1 MRRLAVIAALGTV
14 LAMLT
19 GVLAA
24 SPALAGRGPKWAP
37 TPAKPFTLPAA
48 FCGFKVRVTF
58 PVDKEYGKALTAA
71 DGTTLIT
78 GSLTATYTNLST
90 GKAITEKLNGP
101 GRVIRRPGSL
111 TTAVKGRSGLFLP
124 PADAHRFGLPT
135 VAVTAGA
142 QTMTLA
148 LPSGAPTSLT
158 LHGHVLVDVCAALS

>member
-1 MRRLAVIAALGTV
+1 MRAPLGSASVTVCAPAVTATVGSPNRGASAGERNSPERPLTAMVKELG
-14 LAMLT
+14 
-19 GVLAA
+19 
-24 SPALAGRGPKWAP
+24 RW
-37 TPAKPFTLPAA
+37 
-48 FCGFKVRVTF
+48 VTF

-101 GRVIRRPGSL
+101 GKITRRPGSL
-111 TTAVKGRSGLFLP
+111 TTAVKGRSGLFLS
-124 PADAHRFGLPT
+124 PADARRFALPT

-142 QTMTLA
+142 QTVTLA
-148 LPSGAPTSLT
+148 LPSGAVTSLT